1 MFGEIEQSSLFL
13 KHWSCVHLSLTT
25 SSIRV
30 LVADNF
36 EPWRRFIS
44 STLQKQPEY
53 QVICEVSDGVEAVQK
68 AHELQP
74 DLILLD
80 IGLPSLNGIEAAR
93 RIREHAPKS
102 KIVFFSGERSVEFA
116 EYALRTGSGYVIK
129 SDARRELLPA
139 VESFFRGSICQH
151 PCTSAQEDRAAPK
164 RRLR

>member
-129 SDARRELLPA
+129 SNARRELLPA
-139 VESFFRGSICQH
+139 V
-151 PCTSAQEDRAAPK
+151 AAVLQGKHFVSTLVPQRK
-164 RRLR
+164 KIVPLQKEG